1 MDVLLL
7 WPYFVF
13 NTIDCIVLQ
22 CVRLCRSVEFR
33 IRIFHVILVYVY
45 MFYVHIRI
53 LNNVVFF
60 LCKKLLF
67 ESRQKTT
74 KNVFVWSL
82 VNEEKRQNKEI
93 SRSQSRRSC
102 GLFRDYLFEFQI
114 WISAAETYSRF
125 ISLKFGL
132 RRIIVNITMF
142 V

>member
-1 MDVLLL
+1 M
-7 WPYFVF
+7 F
-13 NTIDCIVLQ
+13 
-22 CVRLCRSVEFR
+22 SV
-33 IRIFHVILVYVY
+33 Y
-45 MFYVHIRI
+45 IRI

-82 VNEEKRQNKEI
+82 VNEEKLQNKES
-93 SRSQSRRSC
+93 SRSQSRRSV
-102 GLFRDYLFEFQI
+102 GLFRDYLFEFRI
-114 WISAAETYSRF
+114 WISAAVTYSRF